1 MQKKLSRDHWR
12 DFADSFSRSHDG
24 WLISVFVKARF
35 GKRECVERD
44 VPFHGLTAELHG
56 EHEAVI
62 IATEGASHASHI
74 IAHPREMFVRTSAN
88 GADEAVGVIDDQGVE
103 TTAEFRSPM
112 PVVAVDGIAP

>member
-1 MQKKLSRDHWR
+1 MQKKLSRNDWR